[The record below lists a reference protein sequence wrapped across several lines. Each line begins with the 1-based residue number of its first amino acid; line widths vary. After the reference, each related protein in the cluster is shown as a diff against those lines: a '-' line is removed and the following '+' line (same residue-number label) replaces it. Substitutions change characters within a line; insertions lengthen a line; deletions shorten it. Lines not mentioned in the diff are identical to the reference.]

1 MRISKLPDILRWN
14 EAAAN
19 KVMLEQVGNPL
30 SVFLISFL
38 PFDSLDEF
46 RVADYHMA
54 GLLQNVVNWEPI
66 FTC

>member
-1 MRISKLPDILRWN
+1 
-14 EAAAN
+14 
-19 KVMLEQVGNPL
+19 MLEQVGNPL
-30 SVFLISFL
+30 SVFLVSFL